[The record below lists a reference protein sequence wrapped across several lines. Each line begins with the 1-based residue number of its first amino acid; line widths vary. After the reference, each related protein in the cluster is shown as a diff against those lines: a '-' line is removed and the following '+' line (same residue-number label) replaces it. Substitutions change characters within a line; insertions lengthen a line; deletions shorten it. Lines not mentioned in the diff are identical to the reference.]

1 LRASTS
7 GPQRPLSNPP
17 LPLYLSAVSFPAVP
31 QLVSISLVSDTLWG
45 LTASAARTWFAR
57 SDRRLSLIGGAGGF
71 TMIGLGVT
79 VAVTGR
85 AD

>member
-1 LRASTS
+1 MFFA
-7 GPQRPLSNPP
+7 
-17 LPLYLSAVSFPAVP
+17 AVLP
-31 QLVSISLVSDTLWG
+31 QLVNHSTGQVTVQMLLLGVVPISIGLVTDTMWG
-45 LTASAARTWFAR
+45 LTASAARAWFAR

-71 TMIGLGVT
+71 TMIGLGLT

>member
-1 LRASTS
+1 MVSTD
-7 GPQRPLSNPP
+7 R
-17 LPLYLSAVSFPAVP
+17 FPAFAA
-31 QLVSISLVSDTLWG
+31 
-45 LTASAARTWFAR
+45 TASAARTRFAR

-71 TMIGLGVT
+71 TMIGLGLT